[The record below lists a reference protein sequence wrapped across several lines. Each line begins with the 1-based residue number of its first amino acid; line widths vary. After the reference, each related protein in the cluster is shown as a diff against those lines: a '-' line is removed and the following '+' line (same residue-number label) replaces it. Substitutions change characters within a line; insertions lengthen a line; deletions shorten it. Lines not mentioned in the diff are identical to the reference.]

1 MSKVVS
7 KIIDKCNNSGDAKL
21 NILLHEFDIETEL
34 AISKTGHNFFRVQ
47 LQPDENIVSKTA
59 EYPNFFVLPVGQVPF
74 YIEYDMIVAK
84 NGSFSEK
91 FLQDMHHT
99 LQLPFLIIDPER
111 EEFDQNMAFT
121 NKQDKNSDSFIED
134 WKELLEKFRG
144 IYT

>member
-1 MSKVVS
+1 
-7 KIIDKCNNSGDAKL
+7 
-21 NILLHEFDIETEL
+21 
-34 AISKTGHNFFRVQ
+34 
-47 LQPDENIVSKTA
+47 
-59 EYPNFFVLPVGQVPF
+59 
-74 YIEYDMIVAK
+74 
-84 NGSFSEK
+84 
-91 FLQDMHHT
+91 MHHT